1 MKLPIDPLIQLL
13 HQASH
18 ACLATHSTQLP
29 GFPFASLL
37 PLVLDAQQRPV
48 ILISA
53 LAEHTRNLLQ
63 DGRAS
68 LLMSDS
74 NGAQVL
80 QGARMTLLGQMTQ
93 IEADEALQARYLRYL
108 PDAARYLALGDF
120 RFFRLQPQRARYIG
134 GFGQMGWVEA
144 DTWQS
149 LPALSYSDETQ
160 LLQRLS
166 QNLPPHVTL
175 QGLDCFG
182 LDLAS
187 SQQRQRLSF
196 ASVAATPEQ
205 IHSAAQRVLA
215 DWIGDIK
222 LYQALDDVPAYI
234 TKDGSQI
241 RELMHPQHHGNHQQS
256 LAQATVEAGRST
268 ALHRH
273 WATEELYHIT
283 AGSGSMRLGQRVFAV
298 KPGDTIQIPPGTPHN
313 ISASHDGPLTL
324 LCCCSPAYAHDDT
337 ELLEN

>member
-13 HQASH
+13 HSASH
-18 ACLATHSTQLP
+18 VCLATQSTQLE
-29 GFPFASLL
+29 GFPYATAL
-37 PLVLDAQQRPV
+37 PFVLDAQQRPL
-48 ILISA
+48 ILIST
-53 LAEHTRNLLQ
+53 LAEHTRNLMQ
-63 DGRAS
+63 DGRVS
-68 LLMSDS
+68 LLLNDS
-74 NGAQVL
+74 SGAQLL

-93 IEADEALQARYLRYL
+93 VEVEQAVQARYLRYL

-120 RFFRLQPQRARYIG
+120 RFFRLQHHRTRYIG

-144 DTWQS
+144 DAWAS
-149 LPALSYSDETQ
+149 LPTLSYADETH
-160 LLQRLS
+160 LLQQLS
-166 QNLPPHVTL
+166 QNLPPHLTL

-196 ASVAATPEQ
+196 ASVAHTPEQ
-205 IHSAAQRVLA
+205 VHSAAQRALA
-215 DWIGDIK
+215 DWVGDIK
-222 LYQALDDVPAYI
+222 LHQALDDVPAYT

-241 RELMHPQHHGNHQQS
+241 RELMHPLHHGNHNQS
-256 LAQATVEAGRST
+256 LAQATIEAGRST
-268 ALHRH
+268 TLHRH

-283 AGSGSMRLGQRVFAV
+283 AGRGSMRLGQRVFAV

-313 ISASHDGPLTL
+313 ISASNDAPLTL

-337 ELLEN
+337 ELLES